1 MKFDST
7 LTKIIT
13 ADMTT
18 GRIVPSLMG
27 EPGIGKTSFAK
38 DLAEYLDTK
47 VFIIQANQLDE
58 KADLTGVRTVPTP
71 DGKSWMQI
79 FFPHATIH
87 EVNEYAAEHPDEN
100 PILLIDEIN
109 RTEPDVTSA
118 LLSLSTERVCGNTRL
133 EDNIRIMVTGNTKG
147 NVNSLD
153 SASLSRFSIYNVDAD
168 ADVFLDIM
176 GDKLNPHIR
185 EVLVE
190 NPEYIFIKPANA
202 NETFTA
208 QAASGN
214 PDEDDEAG
222 TYLFSSE
229 EEMLQFTTPRTI
241 EGLSNWLN
249 AVDDDLL
256 RELLHQETS
265 GNRSMLTATIE
276 AHTGDTAFSATLAGR
291 IVEQLNTSR
300 GRNSGSAGV
309 TVRMPSEP
317 ASYSSLINAQYAH
330 DIDRIV
336 GALDDDELQELFLY
350 ALCSRPTQQQ
360 RLILTTTAQ
369 AITAPINGF
378 NRKFSTY
385 LANGL
390 VPNDNLDI
398 LDSSS
403 AKIYDDILRPIVNI
417 MAP

>member
-38 DLAEYLDTK
+38 DLADCLDTK

-87 EVNEYAAEHPDEN
+87 EVNEYATEHPDEN

-118 LLSLSTERVCGNTRL
+118 LLSLSTERMCGNTRL

-147 NVNSLD
+147 NVNPLD

-168 ADVFLDIM
+168 TDVFLDIM
-176 GDKLNPHIR
+176 GDKLDPHIR

-208 QAASGN
+208 QAASSN
-214 PDEDDEAG
+214 SDDDDDAAS
-222 TYLFSSE
+222 YLFSSE

-265 GNRSMLTATIE
+265 GNRSMLAATIE

-300 GRNSGSAGV
+300 GRNSASAGV

-317 ASYSSLINAQYAH
+317 ALYSSLINAQYAH

-336 GALDDDELQELFLY
+336 GALDDNELQELFLY
-350 ALCSRPTQQQ
+350 TLCSQPTQQQ
-360 RLILTTTAQ
+360 RLILTTTAH
-369 AITAPINGF
+369 AITDPISGF
-378 NRKFSTY
+378 NRKFSSY

-390 VPNDNLDI
+390 VPNENIDI
-398 LDSSS
+398 LDSSN